1 VHGESERGVGKSL
14 IEPVSTFLLSD
25 RISWIF
31 SAGRA
36 ITVKPLIGIFTHGK
50 EETPGYLLEL
60 LDRCGEHYLIYP
72 LYETGEIPPVD
83 LSSLL
88 ILGGTMS
95 VNDEKEFPWLSD
107 EKACIR
113 SMVESRRPVLGIC
126 LGAQMIASAF
136 GAVVFPSVK
145 ETGWTDVTWDGNV
158 PGIPLSGTL
167 RVFQWHGE
175 TFTLPPG
182 ATPLCIGDRVR
193 NQAFLFR
200 SAIGVQFHME
210 VTQGI
215 IDRWT
220 AGLESRLQAAIR
232 TEPVSSLEG
241 SQEICRTITEAF
253 VSGAYVRGA

>member
-1 VHGESERGVGKSL
+1 M
-14 IEPVSTFLLSD
+14 
-25 RISWIF
+25 
-31 SAGRA
+31 
-36 ITVKPLIGIFTHGK
+36 KPLIGIFAHGR

-60 LDRCGEHYLIYP
+60 LDHSRERYRIYP
-72 LYETGEIPPVD
+72 LNETGEIPPWD
-83 LSSLL
+83 LSHLL

-95 VNDEKEFPWLSD
+95 VNDEKEFPWLCD

-136 GAVVFPSVK
+136 GGAVFPSVK
-145 ETGWTDVTWDGNV
+145 ETGWTDVTWHEGV

-175 TFTLPPG
+175 TFNLPPG
-182 ATPLCIGDRVR
+182 ANPLCAGDRVR
-193 NQAFLFR
+193 NQAFLYR

-210 VTQGI
+210 ITQGI

-220 AGLESRLQAAIR
+220 AGLAPRLQAAIR

-241 SQEICRTITEAF
+241 SRKICRTITEAF
-253 VSGAYVRGA
+253 VSGAYMRGA